1 VYSSDHMNCTSLREQ
16 KGRVARSREQ
26 SNAYI
31 LYGDTSWTAAT
42 SKLKRIILNLNYG
55 KQVVGTG
62 TGLDSYVEGRCFGC
76 VIFNGRIGLPECNY
90 CVCQIQVLQNIRLPP
105 SGIDVKSST
114 PCG

>member
-1 VYSSDHMNCTSLREQ
+1 MRTYFMEM
-16 KGRVARSREQ
+16 
-26 SNAYI
+26 
-31 LYGDTSWTAAT
+31 SWAAAT

-62 TGLDSYVEGRCFGC
+62 TGFDSYVEGRCFGC
-76 VIFNGRIGLPECNY
+76 VICNRSILWPECNY
-90 CVCQIQVLQNIRLPP
+90 CVCQIQVLQNRLLS